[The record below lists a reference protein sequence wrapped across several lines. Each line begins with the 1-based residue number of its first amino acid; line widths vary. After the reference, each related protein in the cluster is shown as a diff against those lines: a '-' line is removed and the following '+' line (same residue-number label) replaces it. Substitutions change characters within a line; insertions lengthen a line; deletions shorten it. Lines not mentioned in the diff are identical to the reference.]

1 MTAHLLAS
9 AGLLGVDLAEP
20 LSYGFFRR
28 GVLVA
33 IIAGALCGLIGVFVV
48 LRNMSYIGH
57 GLSHAVFGGAAVAA
71 VAGFSF
77 FIGAGLW
84 GLASGLLIGWVAR
97 RRIIGADA
105 AIGVITTASFAVGLA
120 LQARFGQARRSI
132 EAVLFGN
139 VLGVFTGDIVLVA
152 LVTAASIVAIVLA
165 YRQLLFATFDPD
177 VANVSGVRVA
187 RVEALLMLLLSG
199 TILVTV
205 RVVGVLLISALLVLP
220 AVCARMLTNSFRR
233 MLWISPLLGA
243 LFGGAGM
250 YASWFADVPSGAVII
265 LVGTAV
271 FAVVY
276 ATLGFSRRRQLA
288 SLSVH

>member
-1 MTAHLLAS
+1 MTLHS
-9 AGLLGVDLAEP
+9 GVVWAVSLSEP

-28 GVLVA
+28 GLLVA
-33 IIAGALCGLIGVFVV
+33 VIAGALCGVVGVFVV

-71 VAGFSF
+71 VVGFSF
-77 FIGAGLW
+77 FVGAGLW

-139 VLGVFTGDIVLVA
+139 VLGVFPGDIVLVA
-152 LVTAASIVAIVLA
+152 LVTAASALVVSLA
-165 YRQLLFATFDPD
+165 YRKLLFATFDPE
-177 VANVSGVRVA
+177 VANVSGVNVA
-187 RVEALLMLLLSG
+187 RMEALLMVLLSG

-220 AVCARMLTNSFRR
+220 AVCARMLTNSFHR
-233 MLWISPLLGA
+233 MLWLSPALGA
-243 LFGGAGM
+243 CFGGVGM
-250 YASWFADVPSGAVII
+250 YLSWYADVPSGAMII

-271 FAVVY
+271 FVVTYAAVG
-276 ATLGFSRRRQLA
+276 LRRRRRLMQVA
-288 SLSVH
+288 MH